1 MNIIRIFSLTI
12 FMSLVIACGGTIETN
27 NATQSKAPET
37 KTTTQPQT
45 LETKTTTQ
53 PQTLETKTTA
63 QDSVNIVTD
72 ATFDFTSWGQDLK
85 EVSDDNGCADRTTLF
100 SDKLT
105 TQARLNLE
113 VIFNKNIDQINS
125 GDIKQKTSLNLSNM
139 FEGIEGVSFYTF
151 DQDDVPFTEL
161 SSWDGIEYLTC
172 LQYLVL
178 GTPYSRDLR
187 FLQNLSEI
195 RYLNLGISVEV
206 RMDFL
211 QAMTKIEYLAL
222 PMDFKQL
229 PELAQFSSLKEIYA
243 PFAKACN
250 IEPLLA
256 MPNLE
261 ELYLGGSMY
270 QNSLKLQEN
279 KMVYPFDLSVDPTGR
294 YLQLLAKG
302 GTKQFNAEPIFD
314 LEDPTVGTGEE
325 GTHYNHR
332 YMMEVMQSIYKIVPD
347 IFDVVV
353 FVGNE
358 EEVFASYSG
367 EATQISNNVTG
378 LGTPQWSMA
387 DCYGSN
393 DRLRGFVT
401 FPSTVGVL
409 DGGPSTAMWNSAFTH
424 EILHLWGGGNIL
436 PYAENK
442 SGTMTG
448 GHWEYTSAD
457 GILGGFHGDTLEE
470 IEDDVY
476 RVDNF
481 GGNGNPEI
489 DRFMSPLELYMMG
502 VLPADQVPATSI
514 MLGVSQT
521 KNLKGEKGNSC
532 EAYGYESWDGSCF
545 KATSKDVVTIDYIEK
560 LFGERPYEENLEISM
575 LVVAV
580 SEDPL
585 TDIEWSSIDDRI
597 SWVTNNEP
605 STNANS
611 AKITAYERS
620 AAPVTTCTLPDGK
633 IVEEGW
639 MGSDPITN
647 ETQICLWLCTDGTIS
662 GIPEE
667 CPQLTKTITQT
678 LETVELEPD
687 TNEKVKPNNFF
698 EASGGT
704 IQIKRPI
711 LKKE

>member
-1 MNIIRIFSLTI
+1 MNTIRISSLTI
-12 FMSLVIACGGTIETN
+12 FMALIIACGGSTETKT
-27 NATQSKAPET
+27 ATQPTAPET
-37 KTTTQPQT
+37 KTA
-45 LETKTTTQ
+45 TQ

-63 QDSVNIVTD
+63 KDGVNIVTD
-72 ATFDFTSWGQDLK
+72 TAFDPFSWGQDLE

-139 FEGIEGVSFYTF
+139 YEGVEGLEGVSFYTF

-178 GTPYSRDLR
+178 ETPYSRDLR

-195 RYLNLGISVEV
+195 RYLNLGGSIEV
-206 RMDFL
+206 RVDFL

-222 PMDFKQL
+222 PADFKQL
-229 PELAQFSSLKEIYA
+229 PELAQFSSLKKIYA

-261 ELYLGGSMY
+261 ELYLQGSMY

-279 KMVYPFDLSVDPTGR
+279 KMVYPFDLSVDLTSR

-302 GTKQFNAEPIFD
+302 GTKQFNAEPDFD
-314 LEDPTVGTGEE
+314 LEDNTVGIGEE

-358 EEVFASYSG
+358 EEAFATYDG

-378 LGTPQWSMA
+378 LGPPQWSMA

-401 FPSTVGVL
+401 FPSTISLL
-409 DGGPSTAMWNSAFTH
+409 DGGSSTAMWYSAFTH
-424 EILHLWGGGNIL
+424 EILHLWGGGYIL

-457 GILGGFHGDTLEE
+457 GILGGFNGDTLEE

-476 RVDNF
+476 RVDIF

-489 DRFMSPLELYMMG
+489 DRLMSPLELYTMG

-514 MLGVSQT
+514 MHGVSQIE
-521 KNLKGEKGNSC
+521 KPNGEIDGTC
-532 EAYGYESWDGSCF
+532 EQYGIETLEVMCF

-560 LFGERPYEENLEISM
+560 LFGTRPFEKTAEISM

-585 TDIEWSSIDDRI
+585 TDIEWLSIDDRI
-597 SWVTNNEP
+597 SWLTNNEP

-611 AKITAYERS
+611 AKITAYEGSATRS
-620 AAPVTTCTLPDGK
+620 SCTLPDGK
-633 IVEEGW
+633 IVEESW
-639 MGSDPITN
+639 MGMG
-647 ETQICLWLCTDGTIS
+647 EVGTDSLMCIWYCVGGTIS

-667 CPQLTKTITQT
+667 CPQLTKTIAQT
-678 LETVELEPD
+678 LETIEPEPK
-687 TNEKVKPNNFF
+687 TNKKVQPNNFF

-704 IQIKRPI
+704 IQIKRPV

>member
-1 MNIIRIFSLTI
+1 MNTIRISSLTI
-12 FMSLVIACGGTIETN
+12 FMALIIACGGSAETKT
-27 NATQSKAPET
+27 ATQPKAPET
-37 KTTTQPQT
+37 KTATQPKAP
-45 LETKTTTQ
+45 ETKTAA
-53 PQTLETKTTA
+53 KNG
-63 QDSVNIVTD
+63 VNIVTD
-72 ATFDFTSWGQDLK
+72 TDVFDLMSWGQDLE

-125 GDIKQKTSLNLSNM
+125 GDIKQKTSLNLSGM
-139 FEGIEGVSFYTF
+139 YEGVEGLEGISMYTF
-151 DQDDVPFTEL
+151 DQADVPFTEL

-178 GTPYSRDLR
+178 ETPYSRDLR

-195 RYLNLGISVEV
+195 RYLNLSSLAVIEV
-206 RMDFL
+206 RMDSL

-222 PMDFKQL
+222 PLSSKQL

-243 PFAKACN
+243 PYAKACN

-256 MPNLE
+256 MPNLK
-261 ELYLGGSMY
+261 ELYIEGSMY
-270 QNSLKLQEN
+270 QNSLKLEEN

-302 GTKQFNAEPIFD
+302 GTKQFNAEPDFD
-314 LEDPTVGTGEE
+314 LEDNTVGTGEE

-347 IFDVVV
+347 IFDVVA

-358 EEVFASYSG
+358 EEKFATYAG
-367 EATQISNNVTG
+367 EATQISNSVTG
-378 LGTPQWSMA
+378 LGPPQWSMA

-401 FPSTVGVL
+401 FPSTTNLL
-409 DGGPSTAMWNSAFTH
+409 DGGPSTDMWYSSFTH
-424 EILHLWGGGNIL
+424 EIMHLWGGADIL

-457 GILGGFHGDTLEE
+457 GILGGFNGDTLEE
-470 IEDDVY
+470 IEEDVY
-476 RVDNF
+476 RVDIF
-481 GGNGNPEI
+481 SGNGNPEI
-489 DRFMSPLELYMMG
+489 DRFMSPLELYTMG
-502 VLPADQVPATSI
+502 VLSADQVPATSI
-514 MLGVSQT
+514 MRGVSQIE
-521 KNLKGEKGNSC
+521 KPNGEIDSTC
-532 EAYGYESWDGSCF
+532 EQFGIETWESMCF

-560 LFGERPYEENLEISM
+560 LFGTRPFEETAEISM

-597 SWVTNNEP
+597 SWLTNNEP

-611 AKITAYERS
+611 AKITAYEGAATRS
-620 AAPVTTCTLPDGK
+620 SCTLPDGK
-633 IVEEGW
+633 IVEDGW
-639 MGSDPITN
+639 MGADSSSTSLGCI
-647 ETQICLWLCTDGTIS
+647 WFCTGGTIS
-662 GIPEE
+662 VVPEK
-667 CPQLTKTITQT
+667 CPPLTKTIAQT
-678 LETVELEPD
+678 LETVEAPEPK
-687 TNEKVKPNNFF
+687 TNKKVKPNNFF